1 MYGKHFGLAELPFS
15 VTPDPRFSYTNSLY
29 REAFASL
36 RYGIETR
43 KGFIVIT
50 GEAGTGK
57 TTLLRRLMRSVGAT
71 VHTAFIFNTHL
82 GFTELLR
89 LVLNDLEVANS
100 GQDRLTLMAQLND
113 YLIEQLE
120 KDHIVSVLVDEAQDL
135 SDEMLEELRLLSN
148 LETDRAKLIQIVLM
162 GQPELERKLDQ
173 PELRQLKQRVAIR
186 CRLAPLRSDEVAPYI
201 DSRLQTVG
209 YEGKELFDPGSV
221 QKIALYSKGIPRL
234 INVICDNALL
244 IAYATSQRK
253 VSAKIIDEVARDLQ
267 LVEPSQ
273 VKVTEERKPAS
284 RQARD
289 DNERWRSDV
298 EEFPAAVK
306 QASSQL
312 HDKRSWAGVGIAIV
326 LAVIILAGTVL
337 YSQQSGS
344 LAALGVNIDDIVGV
358 RWKNPSYSQ
367 VPANINQDN
376 VAQLH
381 MPHLQVTA
389 SRGSEFLTDKP
400 TGDGIIVPTTK
411 ESGNP
416 EASPPTVDTQSSKGE
431 TPIATSADPNKQL
444 QADAKTKGKERTSTP
459 GTYRV
464 FDASFVRDKPRSDA
478 NITGM
483 LEPGTRIKVQS
494 KTGDYFRVRSLDREA
509 ISGYVHREDAFFEP
523 TK

>member
-1 MYGKHFGLAELPFS
+1 MYGKHFGLEELPFS

-29 REAFASL
+29 REAFATL

-57 TTLLRRLMRSVGAT
+57 TTLLRRLMRTVEAT

-82 GFTELLR
+82 DFTALLR
-89 LVLNDLEVANS
+89 LVLNDLGVAHSAN
-100 GQDRLTLMAQLND
+100 DRLTLMSHLND
-113 YLIEQLE
+113 YLIEQLH

-173 PELRQLKQRVAIR
+173 PELRQLKQRVAVR

-201 DSRLQTVG
+201 NSRLQTVG
-209 YEGKELFDPGSV
+209 YKGKELFDFGSV

-244 IAYATSQRK
+244 IAYATSQSK

-267 LVEPSQ
+267 LVEPTP
-273 VKVTEERKPAS
+273 VKVAEERKPAS
-284 RQARD
+284 RQAGND
-289 DNERWRSDV
+289 DERWRSEV
-298 EEFPAAVK
+298 EEFPAALK
-306 QASSQL
+306 QPSSQPQ
-312 HDKRSWAGVGIAIV
+312 DKRSWAGVAIAAV
-326 LAVIILAGTVL
+326 LAVTVLAGTIL

-344 LAALGVNIDDIVGV
+344 LAALGVNIDDLVGV
-358 RWKNPSYSQ
+358 RWNPPYSQ
-367 VPANINQDN
+367 APDNIDQDN
-376 VAQLH
+376 VAQSD
-381 MPHLQVTA
+381 MAHLQVTA
-389 SRGSEFLTDKP
+389 SRASEFLTGDP
-400 TGDGIIVPTTK
+400 SGDGITDPTRK
-411 ESGNP
+411 
-416 EASPPTVDTQSSKGE
+416 DSSKSESSSANKEIPSPKNG
-431 TPIATSADPNKQL
+431 TPLATSLDPNPTHT
-444 QADAKTKGKERTSTP
+444 DAKAKPKER
-459 GTYRV
+459 TYRV

-483 LEPGTRIKVQS
+483 LEPGTRIKIQS
-494 KTGDYFRVRSLDREA
+494 KTGDYFRVRSLDRDP

-523 TK
+523 SK

>member
-1 MYGKHFGLAELPFS
+1 MDSMYGKHFGLVELPFS

-57 TTLLRRLMRSVGAT
+57 TTLLRRLMRTVETT

-82 GFTELLR
+82 DFTELLR
-89 LVLNDLEVANS
+89 LVLNELGVATS
-100 GQDRLTLMAQLND
+100 ARDRLTLMAQLND
-113 YLIEQLE
+113 YLIEQLNN
-120 KDHIVSVLVDEAQDL
+120 DHIVSLLVDEAQDL

-173 PELRQLKQRVAIR
+173 PELRQLKQRVAVR

-201 DSRLQTVG
+201 NSRLQTVG
-209 YEGKELFDPGSV
+209 YKGKELFDLGSV

-244 IAYATSQRK
+244 IAYATSQSQI
-253 VSAKIIDEVARDLQ
+253 SAKIVDEVARDLQ
-267 LVEPSQ
+267 LVERSQ
-273 VKVTEERKPAS
+273 VNAPEREKTSS
-284 RQARD
+284 RQASYED
-289 DNERWRSDV
+289 EGWRSEI
-298 EEFPAAVK
+298 EEFPAVLK
-306 QASSQL
+306 KIPRQPD
-312 HDKRSWAGVGIAIV
+312 HKRGWSGTGIAIV

-344 LAALGVNIDDIVGV
+344 LAALGVNIDGLV
-358 RWKNPSYSQ
+358 RRPWKNPDQSQ
-367 VPANINQDN
+367 ASDTQGEI
-376 VAQLH
+376 AQLH
-381 MPHLQVTA
+381 MPHLQVAA
-389 SRGSEFLTDKP
+389 SRPSEFLTSDP
-400 TGDGIIVPTTK
+400 IGDAITGPARKDSSK
-411 ESGNP
+411 SESSAGNIETQSP
-416 EASPPTVDTQSSKGE
+416 KNETPPPTSV
-431 TPIATSADPNKQL
+431 DPNPQI
-444 QADAKTKGKERTSTP
+444 DAKAKPKERT
-459 GTYRV
+459 YRV
-464 FDASFVRDKPRSDA
+464 SDASFVRDKPRSDA

-494 KTGDYFRVRSLDREA
+494 KTGDYFRVRSLDRDREP
-509 ISGYVHREDAFFEP
+509 ISGYVHREDAFFDP
-523 TK
+523 IK